1 MDLYCVRL
9 AIHPSKSSRG
19 RGQEKRSKTYLSCT
33 RNRKFNLEADSYSA
47 AWKKWKLELPE
58 RDAIFKNWS
67 VLSFSLYD
75 VHLILFVQNR
85 THDTH
90 MYRVDSRSSR
100 NSNNPILEHC
110 ETENTLNLYFLSTLL
125 VISKSLNETLLRTD
139 GNALMRGM

>member
-58 RDAIFKNWS
+58 RDAIFENWS

-90 MYRVDSRSSR
+90 MYRVDHLAT
-100 NSNNPILEHC
+100 PTILLEHC

-139 GNALMRGM
+139 RNALLRGM